1 MADLVIKPL
10 FLILGR
16 KQSNNYFYLHPDFLL
31 TDVYR
36 IKCVFVP
43 SNGIDQFSAEMVE
56 SYETALLKAR
66 EEGTN
71 VRALLLCNPH
81 NPLGRC
87 YPLET
92 IKALMRL
99 CQKYRLHLLSD
110 EVYALSVFDNS
121 DPAAVQ
127 FTSVL
132 SFDSTPYISPN
143 YLHVVYGFSKDFA
156 AGGLRLGCIYSRN
169 TALMDT
175 ISAITQFSWS
185 GPLNQLFA
193 AEMLEH
199 TEWLDAFFTKSRQVL
214 KERNEKC
221 RAIFGAY
228 GIEYSHGANAGFFI
242 WVCSLHVPCILVTIF
257 LSQPKH

>member
-1 MADLVIKPL
+1 M
-10 FLILGR
+10 
-16 KQSNNYFYLHPDFLL
+16 
-31 TDVYR
+31 
-36 IKCVFVP
+36 P
-43 SNGIDQFSAEMVE
+43 SDGIDQFSAEIVE
-56 SYETALLKAR
+56 AYETALLRAKA
-66 EEGTN
+66 EGTN

-92 IKALMRL
+92 IKALMQL
-99 CQKYRLHLLSD
+99 CQKHRLHLLSD

-121 DPAAVQ
+121 DPAAVK

-193 AEMLEH
+193 AEMLED
-199 TEWLDAFFTKSRQVL
+199 TEWLDEFFTKSQSVL

-221 RAIFGAY
+221 RAVLEEY
-228 GIEYSHGANAGFFI
+228 GIEYAHGANAGFFL
-242 WVCSLHVPCILVTIF
+242 WVCCFSTIPLLILLF
-257 LSQPKH
+257 LSLNRILMKHR

>member
-1 MADLVIKPL
+1 M
-10 FLILGR
+10 
-16 KQSNNYFYLHPDFLL
+16 Q
-31 TDVYR
+31 
-36 IKCVFVP
+36 
-43 SNGIDQFSAEMVE
+43 
-56 SYETALLKAR
+56 
-66 EEGTN
+66 
-71 VRALLLCNPH
+71 
-81 NPLGRC
+81 
-87 YPLET
+87 
-92 IKALMRL
+92 L
-99 CQKYRLHLLSD
+99 CQKHRLHLLSD

-185 GPLNQLFA
+185 GPLPQLFA
-193 AEMLEH
+193 AEMLED
-199 TEWLDAFFTKSRQVL
+199 TEWLDGFFTKSQSVL

-221 RAIFGAY
+221 RAVLEEY
-228 GIEYSHGANAGFFI
+228 GIEYAHGANAGFFL
-242 WVCSLHVPCILVTIF
+242 WVG
-257 LSQPKH
+257 LSPHPSPSFFCYSYLSTEY